1 MALSPAMMSTGRTY
15 RGEAP
20 SVPRSHGVHV
30 SAVNRALGIAAGKL
44 SDADADDFPFDR
56 FTETSYPLLPALGVG
71 WEEFRASHYGHD
83 QLIWQPCELHR
94 DGIFGT
100 PDGLLWEDETEDFS
114 CFWECKYS
122 TKKLQGIGSLW
133 MYLKQGL
140 CYCAMSKTSLGRQIS
155 RVTYDIC
162 FALGDYSRPY
172 KPVGMTTKVEFTL
185 QEIET
190 WWEIV
195 LVASKGVKP
204 E

>member
-1 MALSPAMMSTGRTY
+1 MMAAGRTF
-15 RGEAP
+15 RGAPP
-20 SVPRSHGVHV
+20 SVPRSPGVHV
-30 SAVNRALGIAAGKL
+30 GAINRSLGIAAGKL

-56 FTETSYPLLPALGVG
+56 FTATSYPLLPALGVG
-71 WEEFRASHYGHD
+71 WEEFRATHYRHD
-83 QLIWQPCELHR
+83 QLIWQPCELSR

-100 PDGLLWEDETEDFS
+100 PDGLFFEEETDDFS

-122 TKKLQGIGSLW
+122 TKKLQRIDSLW

-140 CYCAMSKTSLGRQIS
+140 SYCAMSKVTLGRQIS
-155 RVTYDIC
+155 RVLYDVC
-162 FALGDYSRPY
+162 FALGDYSRPF
-172 KPVGMTTKVEFTL
+172 KPVGMTSLVEFTH

-190 WWEIV
+190 WWNIV